1 MRDKIGD
8 KARIIHIL
16 EAIHEIETYILGIDY
31 ETFVNNSMMRFA
43 CVKQVEIIGEA
54 SNYITQGIK
63 NQFKDIEWQQI
74 KGMRNIFV
82 HEYFGIDSEI
92 LWEIMKYDLPDLKI
106 KMQEI
111 LNSVEKEN
119 DQKW

>member
-119 DQKW
+119 DQK

>member
-16 EAIHEIETYILGIDY
+16 EAIREIETYIADTDY
-31 ETFVNNSMMRFA
+31 QSFIKNSMMKFA

-54 SNYITQGIK
+54 SNYITPEIK
-63 NQFKDIEWQQI
+63 HQFKNIEWQQI

-92 LWEIMKYDLPDLKI
+92 LWEIMKFDLPDLKI
-106 KMQEI
+106 KIQEI
-111 LNSVEKEN
+111 LKTL
-119 DQKW
+119 